1 MAQILCKLLAKQQNY
16 AISYKLAL
24 LKKKPHTF
32 RYKKCIFFGILQ
44 NQSIDTRKI
53 TNLNVCFPVPVSI
66 ARSVLSYNSDD
77 ARILS
82 FRPSE
87 TITVYSKSAGNRPD
101 LWGAEVT
108 QIKYLVEKFPQF

>member
-1 MAQILCKLLAKQQNY
+1 MQASGKTTELR
-16 AISYKLAL
+16 YKLQVSTSE
-24 LKKKPHTF
+24 KSHTHLDT
-32 RYKKCIFFGILQ
+32 RNVFFSALQ

-53 TNLNVCFPVPVSI
+53 TNLNFCFPVPVSI